1 MKRRMI
7 LLILPV
13 LLLLSACQLPWQR
26 QEETARTM
34 DFYYLAAQSGSYG
47 STNSALV
54 AEPWVLEKNADGPE
68 EILRAYL
75 RGPRQTGTASPF
87 PSGLTGTVRSLE
99 DSLLTVEVSEDWSQ
113 LTGTRLEL
121 ARACLTLT
129 MTQLSGVEQVQIC
142 LPDGREDREPMTRT
156 DYLLYDDWE
165 TNEQQTVKLY
175 FSDANGRQFVEET
188 RTCTLGAAE
197 LPNFILQE
205 LLKGPEQKDALP
217 VLPEGTNL
225 LSVQTTKG
233 VCTVDLSEAFCS
245 NRPESENQARLTV
258 FAVVQSL
265 TQLEQITSVRFLC
278 ESEPVTD
285 YGGLDLS
292 QPVQPDNSFF
302 QSSEEAVVLFIQ
314 NSDC

>member
-47 STNSALV
+47 STNSALA
-54 AEPWVLEKNADGPE
+54 AETWVLEKNADGPE
-68 EILRAYL
+68 KILRAYL

-87 PSGLTGTVRSLE
+87 PSGLTGVVRSLE
-99 DSLLTVEVSEDWSQ
+99 DSLLTVEVSGDWSQ

-129 MTQLSGVEQVQIC
+129 MTQLSGVEQVLIC
-142 LPDGREDREPMTRT
+142 LSGGKEDGKPLEQS
-156 DYLLYDDWE
+156 DYVLFDDWE
-165 TNEQQTVKLY
+165 TNDQRTVRLY
-175 FSDANGRQFVEET
+175 FSDANEQYLAEET
-188 RTCTLGAAE
+188 RTCTLGAEE

-217 VLPEGTNL
+217 VLPEGTKL

-265 TQLEQITSVRFLC
+265 TQLEQITGVRFLC
-278 ESEPVTD
+278 EGEPVTD
-285 YGGLDLS
+285 YGGLNLS
-292 QPVQPDNSFF
+292 QPIQPDSSLF
-302 QSSEEAVVLFIQ
+302 QSSEEAAVLFIQ
-314 NSDC
+314 NPAS